1 MLNHHNAG
9 LKPSATTG
17 HRGSSLDGG
26 PRRTRCSQPAPAVTI
41 KRMPSND
48 PLLQPFQLKHLT
60 LKNRL
65 MTTSHEPA
73 YTEDGMPKQRY
84 RLYHAARAEAGL
96 AMTMTAG
103 SALVSK
109 DSPPA
114 FGNILAWREEVVPWM
129 RELVDS
135 CHQHDCKVMIQ
146 LTHLGRRAHWN
157 HSDWLP
163 TVSPSGVREPAHRAF
178 PKIIEDWD
186 IERIVAEY
194 ALGAE
199 HMQAAGLDGIE
210 LQCYGHL
217 IDQFWSPVTNY
228 RDDDW
233 GHTLDNR
240 LRFTRLVLDAIRD
253 RVGSEF
259 IVGLRLVTDEQLE
272 NGITREVGLDIAR
285 RLVASGQ
292 IDFLNVIRGH
302 IETDA
307 ALTDVIPVQGM
318 AASPHLDF
326 AGEVRAETAFPVF
339 HAAKI
344 ADIATA
350 RHAVASGKLDMVG
363 MTRAHIADPQIVKK
377 LAAGR
382 EQDIRPCVGATYCLD
397 RIYLAGEALCIHNPA
412 SGREATM
419 PHEIEN
425 RSANPHKFVIVGA
438 GPAGLEAARVAAA
451 RGHEV
456 VVFEAPPE
464 AGGQA
469 RLMTQSPRRREMI
482 GIVDW
487 RLEQCDRA
495 GVEFRFNTYAEAD
508 DVLAENPDIVIIA
521 SGGLPHTDILQSGNE
536 LVISARDIIAG
547 DVRPAGEVLLYDD
560 GADHPGMQAAE
571 IIVEAGA
578 RLEYVTPERSLAP
591 DIGGT
596 NLTPYMRKL
605 LPHDVRF
612 TPCRR
617 VLSATRDGDRIR
629 ARLGS
634 DYGDFG
640 CERLVDQVVVENGTR
655 PLDEV
660 YFALKPL
667 SKNLGAV
674 DYDALIEGR
683 KQSLEKNTAG
693 QFELFRIGDA
703 VASRNIHAAIY
714 DALRLVKN
722 I

>member
-1 MLNHHNAG
+1 M
-9 LKPSATTG
+9 S
-17 HRGSSLDGG
+17 
-26 PRRTRCSQPAPAVTI
+26 
-41 KRMPSND
+41 SND

-65 MTTSHEPA
+65 MTSSHEPA
-73 YTEDGMPKQRY
+73 YTEDGMPKERY
-84 RLYHAARAEAGL
+84 RLYHQARAEAGL

-114 FGNILAWREEVVPWM
+114 FGNILAYREEVVPWM

-146 LTHLGRRAHWN
+146 LTHLGRRAAWN

-163 TVSPSGVREPAHRAF
+163 TVSPSGMREPAHRAF
-178 PKIIEDWD
+178 PKTIEDWD
-186 IERIVAEY
+186 IERIVADY

-217 IDQFWSPVTNY
+217 IDQFWSPVTNF

-233 GHTLDNR
+233 GGTLDNR
-240 LRFTRLVLDAIRD
+240 LRFTHLILDAIRES
-253 RVGSEF
+253 VGPGF
-259 IVGLRLVTDEQLE
+259 IVGLRLVVDEQME
-272 NGITREVGLDIAR
+272 NGITREVGLEIAR
-285 RLVASGQ
+285 RMVAGGQ

-302 IETDA
+302 IDTDA
-307 ALTDVIPVQGM
+307 ALTDIIPVQGM

-326 AGEVRAETAFPVF
+326 AGDVRRETKFPVF

-344 ADIATA
+344 ADVATA

-363 MTRAHIADPQIVKK
+363 MTRAHIADPQIVRK

-419 PHEIEN
+419 PHEIEDK
-425 RSANPHKFVIVGA
+425 SADPKKFVIVGA
-438 GPAGLEAARVAAA
+438 GPAGLEAARIAAA
-451 RGHEV
+451 RGHQV
-456 VVFEAPPE
+456 IVFEATPQ

-469 RLMTQSPRRREMI
+469 RLMTLSPRRREMI

-487 RLEQCDRA
+487 RVEQCDKA

-508 DVLAENPDIVIIA
+508 DVLAENPDIVIVA
-521 SGGLPHTDILQSGNE
+521 TGGLPNIDILQSGNE
-536 LVISARDIIAG
+536 LVVSARDIIAG
-547 DVRPAGEVLLYDD
+547 DVKPADEVLLYDD

-571 IIVEAGA
+571 IIAESGA
-578 RLEYVTPERSLAP
+578 RLEIVTPERQIAP

-605 LPHDVRF
+605 LPRDVRF

-617 VLSATRDGDRIR
+617 ALGAARDGARIR
-629 ARLGS
+629 VKLGS
-634 DYGDFG
+634 DYGDFES
-640 CERLVDQVVVENGTR
+640 ERLVDQVVVEHGTR

-667 SKNLGAV
+667 STNLGAV

-683 KQSLEKNTAG
+683 SQQVEKNPAG
-693 QFELFRIGDA
+693 RFKLFRIGDA
-703 VASRNIHAAIY
+703 VASRNIHAAVY
-714 DALRLVKN
+714 DALRLVKD

>member
-1 MLNHHNAG
+1 M
-9 LKPSATTG
+9 S
-17 HRGSSLDGG
+17 
-26 PRRTRCSQPAPAVTI
+26 V
-41 KRMPSND
+41 ND

-65 MTTSHEPA
+65 MTSSHEPA
-73 YTEDGMPKQRY
+73 YTEDGMPKERY

-114 FGNILAWREEVVPWM
+114 FGNILAYREEVVPWM
-129 RELVDS
+129 RELADS

-146 LTHLGRRAHWN
+146 LTHFGRRAHWN

-163 TVSPSGVREPAHRAF
+163 TLSPSGMREPAHRAF

-186 IERIVAEY
+186 IERIVADY
-194 ALGAE
+194 ALAAE

-217 IDQFWSPVTNY
+217 IDQFWSPTTNF

-233 GHTLDNR
+233 GGTLDNR
-240 LRFTRLVLDAIRD
+240 LRFTHLILDAIRA
-253 RVGSEF
+253 RVSADF
-259 IVGLRLVTDEQLE
+259 IVGLRLVVDEQME
-272 NGITREVGLDIAR
+272 NGLTREVGIEIAR
-285 RLVASGQ
+285 RMVASGH

-302 IETDA
+302 IDTDA
-307 ALTDVIPVQGM
+307 ALTDIIPVQGM
-318 AASPHLDF
+318 ASSPHLDF
-326 AGEVRAETAFPVF
+326 AGEVRAETKFPVF

-344 ADIATA
+344 ADVATA

-363 MTRAHIADPQIVKK
+363 MTRAHIADPLIVKK
-377 LAAGR
+377 LMQGR

-419 PHEIEN
+419 PQHID
-425 RSANPHKFVIVGA
+425 SKSDNPQKIVVVGA
-438 GPAGLEAARVAAA
+438 GPAGLEAARVAAE
-451 RGHEV
+451 RGHQV
-456 VVFEAPPE
+456 IVLEATPK
-464 AGGQA
+464 AGGQVL
-469 RLMTQSPRRREMI
+469 LMTQSPRRREMI
-482 GIVDW
+482 GIIDW
-487 RLEQCDRA
+487 RVEQCDKA

-508 DVLAENPDIVIIA
+508 DIIAEAPDIVIIA
-521 SGGLPHTDILQSGNE
+521 SGGLPDTDLLDSGNE
-536 LVISARDIIAG
+536 LVISARDIITA
-547 DVRPAGEVLLYDD
+547 DVTPAAEVLLYDD

-571 IIVEAGA
+571 IIADSGA
-578 RLEYVTPERSLAP
+578 RLEYVTPERQIAP

-605 LPHDVRF
+605 LPLDVTF
-612 TPCRR
+612 TLCRR
-617 VLSATRDGDRIR
+617 ALRASRDGDKIR
-629 ARLGS
+629 VTLGS
-634 DYGDFG
+634 DYGDFAS
-640 CERLVDQVVVENGTR
+640 ERLVDQVVVEHGTL

-660 YFALKPL
+660 YFELKPL
-667 SKNLGAV
+667 SKNLGEV

-683 KQSLEKNTAG
+683 PQAIERNDGG
-693 QFELFRIGDA
+693 QFKLFRIGDA
-703 VASRNIHAAIY
+703 VSSRNIHAAIY
-714 DALRLVKN
+714 DALRLVKDL
-722 I
+722 

>member
-1 MLNHHNAG
+1 
-9 LKPSATTG
+9 
-17 HRGSSLDGG
+17 
-26 PRRTRCSQPAPAVTI
+26 
-41 KRMPSND
+41 MPGND

-65 MTTSHEPA
+65 MTSSHEPA
-73 YTEDGMPKQRY
+73 YTDDGMPKERY

-114 FGNILAWREEVVPWM
+114 FGNILAYREEVVRWM
-129 RELVDS
+129 SELVDS
-135 CHQHDCKVMIQ
+135 CHEHDCKVMIQ

-163 TVSPSGVREPAHRAF
+163 TVSPSGMREAAHRAF

-186 IERIVAEY
+186 IERIVADY
-194 ALGAE
+194 ALAAE

-217 IDQFWSPVTNY
+217 IDQFWSPVTNF

-233 GHTLDNR
+233 GGTLDNR
-240 LRFTRLVLDAIRD
+240 LRFTHLILDAIRA
-253 RVGSEF
+253 RVSPDF
-259 IVGLRLVTDEQLE
+259 IVGLRLVVDEQME
-272 NGITREVGLDIAR
+272 NGISREVGIEIAR
-285 RLVASGQ
+285 RMVASGQ

-302 IETDA
+302 IDTDA
-307 ALTDVIPVQGM
+307 ALTDIIPVQGM
-318 AASPHLDF
+318 RSSPHLDF
-326 AGEVRAETAFPVF
+326 AGEVRQETRFPVF

-344 ADIATA
+344 ADVATA

-363 MTRAHIADPQIVKK
+363 MARAHIADPQIVKK
-377 LAAGR
+377 LTEGR

-419 PHEIEN
+419 PHEITGK
-425 RSANPHKFVIVGA
+425 SPKPGKIVVVGA
-438 GPAGLEAARVAAA
+438 GPAGLEAARVAAE
-451 RGHEV
+451 RGHSV
-456 VVFEAPPE
+456 VVFEATPQ

-469 RLMTQSPRRREMI
+469 LLMTKSPRRREMI

-487 RLEQCDRA
+487 RVEQCDKA
-495 GVEFRFNTYAEAD
+495 GVEFRYNTYAEAD
-508 DVLAENPDIVIIA
+508 DILAENPDVVIVA
-521 SGGLPHTDILQSGNE
+521 SGGLPTTDILKSGNE
-536 LVISARDIIAG
+536 LVVSARDIIAG
-547 DVRPAGEVLLYDD
+547 DVKPAAEVLLYDD

-571 IIVEAGA
+571 IIAESGA
-578 RLEYVTPERSLAP
+578 KLEYVSPERQIAP

-605 LPHDVRF
+605 LPLDVTF
-612 TPCRR
+612 TLCRR
-617 VLSATRDGDRIR
+617 ALHARREGDRIR
-629 ARLGS
+629 VTLGS
-634 DYGDFG
+634 DYGDFE
-640 CERLVDQVVVENGTR
+640 CERLVDQVVVEHGTR

-660 YFALKPL
+660 YFALKPQ
-667 SKNLGAV
+667 SRNLGEV
-674 DYDALIEGR
+674 DHDALI
-683 KQSLEKNTAG
+683 AG
-693 QFELFRIGDA
+693 QPQSVERNPDGRFRLFRIGDA

-714 DALRLVKN
+714 DALRLVKDL
-722 I
+722 